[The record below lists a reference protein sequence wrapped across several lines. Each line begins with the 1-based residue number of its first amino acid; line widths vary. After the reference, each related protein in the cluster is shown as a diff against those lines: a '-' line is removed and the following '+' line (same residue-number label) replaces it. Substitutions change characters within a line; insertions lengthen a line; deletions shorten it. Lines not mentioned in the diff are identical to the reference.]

1 MSKLKKRPRFK
12 NEDEER
18 KFWLKNDS
26 SDFID
31 WKNSK
36 AGLFPNLKPSVKSI
50 SIRLPEM
57 MLSKLK
63 ILANKSD
70 IPYQSLIKLYL
81 NERLE
86 QEKV

>member
-12 NEDEER
+12 NDDEER
-18 KFWLKNDS
+18 KFWLKHDS
-26 SDFID
+26 SDYID

-36 AGLFPNLKPSVKSI
+36 VGLFPNLKPSVKSI

-70 IPYQSLIKLYL
+70 IPYQSLIKMYL

>member
-1 MSKLKKRPRFK
+1 MSKLKKIPHFK
-12 NEDEER
+12 NEEQER
-18 KFWLKNDS
+18 QFWLKHDS
-26 SDFID
+26 SEYID

-36 AGLFPNLKPSVKSI
+36 AELFPNLKPSVKSI

-70 IPYQSLIKLYL
+70 IPYKSLIKMCL